1 MVSGTMT
8 PEPNGRGPG
17 ACLPSLSPATCRMSI
32 RTVVVCE
39 AQVPFVTG
47 GAEYLVRSLVDQLTK
62 HGFSTELVR
71 LPFKEYPKE
80 EILPHAAAW
89 RLIDL
94 SESNGKPIDV
104 VISTKFPTYFVR
116 HPNKVVWLIHQCRA
130 AYELSGTKFSDF
142 DHTDTDVGLRERIIN
157 LDRQMMEECQKR
169 FTIAENTATRLRHF
183 NGLDA
188 EPLYHPPPLA
198 DRLRPGDYGDYV
210 LSVGRLEPI
219 KRIDLAL
226 RAMQHVDPPT
236 CLIVAGDGSQR
247 EDLEKLA
254 VTLDVSDRVAFLGP
268 VDDTQLIDL
277 YAGALTVLY
286 APYDED
292 YGYVTLEAFLSRT
305 PVITATDSGG
315 TLEFV
320 RDGVNGIVCE
330 PTAEALGCAIN
341 LFASDRKR
349 AAEYGGAGFERARA
363 ISWDGVIEK
372 LTSA

>member
-1 MVSGTMT
+1 MGQA
-8 PEPNGRGPG
+8 
-17 ACLPSLSPATCRMSI
+17 ACLPSPPTRNCRMSI

-47 GAEYLVRSLVDQLTK
+47 GSEYHVRALVDQLKK

-71 LPFKEYPKE
+71 LPFKEYPVE

-94 SESNGKPIDV
+94 SESNGDPIDL
-104 VISTKFPTYFVR
+104 VIGTKFPTYFVR
-116 HPNKVVWLIHQCRA
+116 HHNKVVWLIHQCRP
-130 AYELSGTKFSDF
+130 AYELCGTKFSNF
-142 DHTDTDVGLRERIIN
+142 NHTDKDVGVRERIID
-157 LDRQMMEECQKR
+157 LDRQMLGECHKR
-169 FTIAENTATRLRHF
+169 FTNAANTATRLRHF

-188 EPLYHPPPLA
+188 EPLYHPPQLA
-198 DRLRPGDYGDYV
+198 DRLRPGEYGDYV

-226 RAMQHVDPPT
+226 RAMQYVDPPT
-236 CLIVAGDGSQR
+236 RLVVVGNGSKR
-247 EDLEKLA
+247 KALETLA
-254 VTLDVSDRVAFLGP
+254 VTLQVSDRVTFLGQ
-268 VDDTQLIDL
+268 VNDTQLIDL
-277 YAGALTVLY
+277 YAGALAVLY

-292 YGYVTLEAFLSRT
+292 YGYITLEAFLSRK

-330 PTAEALGCAIN
+330 PTAEEVGSAVNAFG
-341 LFASDRKR
+341 SDRKR
-349 AAEYGGAGFERARA
+349 AAEYGGSGLERAR
-363 ISWDGVIEK
+363 SVTWDGVIEK
-372 LTSA
+372 LTSP

>member
-1 MVSGTMT
+1 
-8 PEPNGRGPG
+8 
-17 ACLPSLSPATCRMSI
+17 MSI

-47 GAEYLVRSLVDQLTK
+47 GAEYHVRALVDQLKK

-71 LPFKEYPKE
+71 LPFKEYPKA

-94 SESNGKPIDV
+94 SESNGKPIDL

-130 AYELSGTKFSDF
+130 AYELCGTEFSDF
-142 DHTDTDVGLRERIIN
+142 DHTDPDVGVRERIIE
-157 LDRQMMEECQKR
+157 LDRQMLGECRKR
-169 FTIAENTATRLRHF
+169 FTNAANTATRLRHF
-183 NGLDA
+183 NGLNAD
-188 EPLYHPPPLA
+188 PLYHPPPLA
-198 DRLRPGDYGDYV
+198 DRLRAGDYGDYV

-226 RAMQHVDPPT
+226 RAMQHVDSPT
-236 CLIVAGDGSQR
+236 RLVVVGDGSQR
-247 EDLEKLA
+247 EALESLA
-254 VTLDVSDRVAFLGP
+254 DTLDVSDRVTFLGP
-268 VDDTQLIDL
+268 VDDTRLVDL
-277 YAGALTVLY
+277 YADALTVLY

-292 YGYVTLEAFLSRT
+292 FGYITLEAFLARK
-305 PVITATDSGG
+305 PVITANDSGG

-320 RDGVNGIVCE
+320 RDQENGIVCA
-330 PTAEALGCAIN
+330 PTAEAIACAIN
-341 LFASDRKR
+341 RFGSDHGQ
-349 AAEYGGAGFERARA
+349 AAEYGGTGFERART

-372 LTSA
+372 LTSP

>member
-8 PEPNGRGPG
+8 PELNGSGITGPV
-17 ACLPSLSPATCRMSI
+17 SSPARTCRMSI

-47 GAEYLVRSLVDQLTK
+47 GAEYHVRALVDQLAK

-80 EILPHAAAW
+80 EILAHAAAW

-94 SESNGKPIDV
+94 SESNGDPIDL

-130 AYELSGTKFSDF
+130 AYELCGTKFSDF
-142 DHTDTDVGLRERIIN
+142 DHTDEDVGVRERIIE
-157 LDRQMMEECQKR
+157 LDTQMLGECQKR
-169 FTIAENTATRLRHF
+169 FTNAANTAARLQHF

-198 DRLRPGDYGDYV
+198 NQLRSGDYGDYV

-226 RAMQHVDPPT
+226 RAMQHVNAPT
-236 CLIVAGDGSQR
+236 RLLIAGNGSQR

-254 VTLDVSDRVAFLGP
+254 ATLGISDRLTFLGA
-268 VDDTQLIDL
+268 VDDSRLVEL
-277 YAGALTVLY
+277 YAGALAVLY

-292 YGYVTLEAFLSRT
+292 YGYITLEAFLAQK
-305 PVITATDSGG
+305 PVITANDSGG

-320 RDGVNGIVCE
+320 RHGINGLICE
-330 PTAEALGCAIN
+330 PTAEAIGDAVNFLS
-341 LFASDRKR
+341 SDRR
-349 AAEYGGAGFERARA
+349 LAGEYGGAGFERARA

-372 LTSA
+372 LTSP

>member
-1 MVSGTMT
+1 MT
-8 PEPNGRGPG
+8 PELNGSGITGPYS
-17 ACLPSLSPATCRMSI
+17 ARTSRMSI
-32 RTVVVCE
+32 QTVVVCE

-47 GAEYLVRSLVDQLTK
+47 GAEYHVRALVTELTK

-71 LPFKEYPKE
+71 LPFKEYPKA
-80 EILPHAAAW
+80 EILSHAAAW

-94 SESNGKPIDV
+94 SESNGDPIDL

-130 AYELSGTKFSDF
+130 AYELCGTKFSDF
-142 DHTDTDVGLRERIIN
+142 DHIDEDVGVRERIID
-157 LDRQMMEECQKR
+157 LDRQMLGECQKR
-169 FTIAENTATRLRHF
+169 FTNAANTATRLQHF

-198 DRLRPGDYGDYV
+198 DQLHAGDYGDYV

-236 CLIVAGDGSQR
+236 RLLVAGHGSQR

-254 VTLDVSDRVAFLGP
+254 ATLGISDRLTFLGI
-268 VDDTQLIDL
+268 VDDARLIEL
-277 YAGALTVLY
+277 YAGALAVLY

-292 YGYVTLEAFLSRT
+292 YGYITLEAFLARK
-305 PVITATDSGG
+305 PVVTANDSGG

-320 RDGVNGIVCE
+320 RDRVNGLVCE
-330 PTAEALGCAIN
+330 PTAEAIGDAVNLLG
-341 LFASDRKR
+341 SDRR
-349 AAEYGGAGFERARA
+349 LAGEYGGAGFERART

-372 LTSA
+372 LTSP